1 MSRLIK
7 ASLAAGGLLFLAS
20 NAEAAFI
27 IGAHSS
33 EKGFANF
40 TSTGGSASVPS
51 AAVGL
56 TGTNS
61 LYGGNAV
68 DPALDTYTYSYTPGT
83 DVDNT
88 VFVAGATL
96 GSTTAFPGQ
105 GNTATGLVGGGSGLY
120 NVYFTTPSTTGISG
134 GGTDFTLT
142 QEGAPVQVNDLNLN
156 DGGTGPD
163 TDPGSAFVGGANNAW
178 YLLGTVELLAGNTY
192 TVTQVAGANTF
203 VSTRAHAVMYEAI
216 PEPASLSLL
225 AMGAMSLMRRRRA
238 TA

>member
-1 MSRLIK
+1 MTRLFK
-7 ASLAAGGLLFLAS
+7 TSLAVGTLLFVAS

-33 EKGFANF
+33 EKGFSNF

-61 LYGGNAV
+61 WFGGSAV
-68 DPALDTYTYSYTPGT
+68 DPNPDTYTYSYTPGV

-88 VFVAGATL
+88 VYAPGSLL
-96 GSTTAFPGQ
+96 GSTTGFPGQ
-105 GNTATGLVGGGSGLY
+105 GNLASGLAGGESGLY
-120 NVYFTTPSTTGISG
+120 RVYFTTPSTTGISG
-134 GGTDFTLT
+134 GGTDFTLE
-142 QEGAPVQVNDLNLN
+142 QDGAPILVNDLNLN

-163 TDPGSAFVGGANNAW
+163 TDPGPAFVGGANNAW
-178 YLLGTVELLAGNTY
+178 YLLGTVNLTAGTRY

-203 VSTRAHAVMYEAI
+203 VSTRAHAVMFEAI
-216 PEPASLSLL
+216 PEPSSVALLSMAGIAAL
-225 AMGAMSLMRRRRA
+225 RRRRA
-238 TA
+238 